1 MIFSLISRGVNYMT
15 EVKQVLPLIVNNN
28 SNLLIESL
36 VFYLMEEWD
45 YDDYRRLKSGYC
57 EMSQINLA
65 LAELGLI
72 EDMSDLD
79 MYVERLGRE
88 IS

>member
-1 MIFSLISRGVNYMT
+1 MKEVNQMLPMIL
-15 EVKQVLPLIVNNN
+15 NNS

-36 VFYLMEEWD
+36 ILYLMENWN
-45 YDDYRRLKSGYC
+45 YDDYNRLKCGYC
-57 EMSQINLA
+57 EMSHINLA
-65 LAELGLI
+65 LAEMGLV

>member
-1 MIFSLISRGVNYMT
+1 MT
-15 EVKQVLPLIVNNN
+15 EAKQVLPMIVNNN
-28 SNLLIESL
+28 SNPLIESL
-36 VFYLMEEWD
+36 ILYLMKKWD
-45 YDDYRRLKSGYC
+45 YEDYKRLKCGYC

-65 LAELGLI
+65 LSELGLI

>member
-1 MIFSLISRGVNYMT
+1 MT
-15 EVKQVLPLIVNNN
+15 EVKKVLPLIVNNN

-36 VFYLMEEWD
+36 VLYLMEKWD
-45 YDDYRRLKSGYC
+45 YEDYNRLKYGYC

-65 LAELGLI
+65 LAELGLV

>member
-1 MIFSLISRGVNYMT
+1 MT
-15 EVKQVLPLIVNNN
+15 EVNKILPILNNS

-36 VFYLMEEWD
+36 IFYLMGKWDHEE
-45 YDDYRRLKSGYC
+45 YSRLKCGYY
-57 EMSQINLA
+57 EMSHINLA
-65 LAELGLI
+65 LAELGLV

>member
-1 MIFSLISRGVNYMT
+1 MT
-15 EVKQVLPLIVNNN
+15 EVNQIHPMIINNN

-36 VFYLMEEWD
+36 ILYLMGKWD
-45 YDDYRRLKSGYC
+45 YEDYNRLKCGYC

-65 LAELGLI
+65 LAELGLV